1 MSTLKSSA
9 EHLTL
14 NADGAGNDIKFQSN
28 ATQVAAIDQSGNL
41 TLSGT
46 VDGVDIQTLNTAVAA
61 NTAKVTNSTSAS
73 DLSSGTLPD
82 ARFPATLPAI
92 SGAALTGIDPATIA
106 TTAPSSPAQGDL
118 WFNSS
123 GSTVSGI
130 GTKSM
135 AVYNGT
141 RWREMSSPPFTATGG
156 TTTTSGAY
164 TVHTFTSSGTFTAD
178 KAGSVDYLAVGGG
191 GGGGQNYAGAG
202 GGGAVMYKTGF
213 NVATQSYSIVIGAG
227 GAGGS
232 SAAGYVIGTNGAST
246 TVFGETVTGGG
257 YGGANSAG
265 GAGANGGSAGLSY
278 AGGTGTAPSSVN
290 SATIYGGHDGGNG
303 INGGTHPMGGGGGAN
318 GDGADPSPNNNTG
331 HAGAGGVGIQNNID
345 GNNYYWGGGGGGS
358 AVNAG
363 NPGAG
368 GIGGGG
374 GGASHGSGGAGGGSA
389 KNGGGTGGAGNQ
401 GAGGDG
407 GANTG
412 GGGGGGAGGGGGD
425 GGDGGS
431 GIVIIRYLT

>member
-1 MSTLKSSA
+1 MSKIK
-9 EHLTL
+9 LTGHASGSGVL
-14 NADGAGNDIKFQSN
+14 TI
-28 ATQVAAIDQSGNL
+28 AAP
-41 TLSGT
+41 
-46 VDGVDIQTLNTAVAA
+46 NTD
-61 NTAKVTNSTSAS
+61 TDRTI
-73 DLSSGTLPD
+73 TLPD
-82 ARFPATLPAI
+82 VTGTLLDSGSDLPAANLTGTVADARISALTASKLTGALPAI
-92 SGAALTGIDPATIA
+92 SGANLTNIPSDVIVAS
-106 TTAPSSPAQGDL
+106 TAPSSPSEGDL

-213 NVATQSYSIVIGAG
+213 NVAAQSYSIVIGAG
-227 GAGGS
+227 GGGGS
-232 SAAGYVIGTNGAST
+232 SGAGYVIGTNGAST

-265 GAGANGGSAGLSY
+265 GAGANGGSGGLSY

-303 INGGTHPMGGGGGAN
+303 INGGTHPTGGGGGAN

-412 GGGGGGAGGGGGD
+412 GGGGGGAGGGSGD

-431 GIVIIRYLT
+431 VIVIIRYLT